1 MDYVTDVLDLL
12 DLIIREM
19 FRVPVF
25 AIFMGGF
32 VMATA
37 LGVFIL
43 IKGAAGGS
51 RRRI

>member
-32 VMATA
+32 VMAAA

-43 IKGAAGGS
+43 IKGATSGS

>member
-1 MDYVTDVLDLL
+1 MDYLHDVLELL

-32 VMATA
+32 VMSAA
-37 LGVFIL
+37 LGVFLL
-43 IKGAAGGS
+43 IKGVAGARN
-51 RRRI
+51 RR

>member
-25 AIFMGGF
+25 AVFMGGF
-32 VMATA
+32 VMAAA

-43 IKGAAGGS
+43 IKGAADGS

>member
-32 VMATA
+32 VMAA
-37 LGVFIL
+37 VLGVFIL
-43 IKGAAGGS
+43 IKGAAGGN

>member
-1 MDYVTDVLDLL
+1 MEYLHSVLELL

-19 FRVPVF
+19 FCVPVF

-32 VMATA
+32 VMAAA
-37 LGVFIL
+37 LGTVISL
-43 IKGAAGGS
+43 KAAAGG

>member
-25 AIFMGGF
+25 VIFMGGF
-32 VMATA
+32 VMAAA
-37 LGVFIL
+37 LGIFLLV
-43 IKGAAGGS
+43 KGAAGGS
-51 RRRI
+51 RMR

>member
-1 MDYVTDVLDLL
+1 MDYVTDVLALL

-32 VMATA
+32 VMAAA
-37 LGVFIL
+37 LGVLLL
-43 IKGAAGGS
+43 IKGAAGGRS
-51 RRRI
+51 RRV

>member
-32 VMATA
+32 VTA
-37 LGVFIL
+37 AMLGIFLL

>member
-32 VMATA
+32 VMAAA
-37 LGVFIL
+37 LGVLLL
-43 IKGAAGGS
+43 IKGAAGGRS
-51 RRRI
+51 RRV

>member
-1 MDYVTDVLDLL
+1 MDYVTDVLELL

-32 VMATA
+32 VTAAA
-37 LGVFIL
+37 LGVLLL
-43 IKGAAGGS
+43 IKGAAGGRS
-51 RRRI
+51 RRV

>member
-1 MDYVTDVLDLL
+1 MDYVNDVLELL

-32 VMATA
+32 AMAAA
-37 LGVFIL
+37 LGTFL
-43 IKGAAGGS
+43 QIKSAAGG

>member
-1 MDYVTDVLDLL
+1 MDYLHDVLELL

-32 VMATA
+32 VMF
-37 LGVFIL
+37 GIL
-43 IKGAAGGS
+43 SA
-51 RRRI
+51 